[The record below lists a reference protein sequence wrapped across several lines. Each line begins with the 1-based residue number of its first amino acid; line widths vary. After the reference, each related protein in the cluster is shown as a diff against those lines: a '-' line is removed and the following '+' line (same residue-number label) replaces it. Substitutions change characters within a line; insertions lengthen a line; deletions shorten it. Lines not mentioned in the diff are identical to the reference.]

1 MSSDRIAGRHGYGNI
16 PLGPL
21 PGCETFS
28 VGVFEWRPTADGE
41 SVKRGKIK
49 VRVIGRRGTKTGAI
63 AFVCDEV
70 AKKLDAGTY
79 SGPKSVEADSEAFA

>member
-1 MSSDRIAGRHGYGNI
+1 MISDRIAGRHGHGNI
-16 PLGPL
+16 PLGPDCN
-21 PGCETFS
+21 CETFS
-28 VGVFEWRPTADGE
+28 VGIFEWLPTADGK
-41 SVKRGKIK
+41 STKRGKIK

-63 AFVCDEV
+63 AFVCDEI

>member
-1 MSSDRIAGRHGYGNI
+1 MSSDRIAGRHSHGNI
-16 PLGPL
+16 PLGPDRN
-21 PGCETFS
+21 CETFS
-28 VGVFEWRPTADGE
+28 VGIFEWLPTADGK

-49 VRVIGRRGTKTGAI
+49 VRVIGRRGTKPGAI
-63 AFVCDEV
+63 AFVCDEI